1 MGSVNNWLG
10 FSLTP
15 HELNSVDHV
24 GPDGSHGSQVSN
36 SDNRLSQQAPSNT
49 TNMGFNVNTDCF
61 GDLPSDE
68 PGGPDNSLQSMAD
81 MGLRSDG
88 SLCIMEAF
96 SRTHATDHWGLKSL
110 DHSQA
115 LECNAS
121 AVESQHLMNGELSIL
136 TESEHGDHVPSSSH
150 YDQLSHIKSEKDV
163 VPKLEDFLGGATLGG
178 GQFSSN
184 RESDHS
190 NLDAICYSNGSS
202 SYCEKDTSFRN
213 MLFASTKS
221 SYRDFQGPLH
231 GYGMSESDL
240 TSKQSELQDQGLG
253 LQALTC
259 QSLQGASNPNTLNQG
274 YDHLANDYM
283 FGTNNCNLQLH
294 HHQGG
299 AGLEN
304 GNNLLNLSFMKS
316 WLRSQNPGSN
326 SNEQQ
331 GVAAC
336 NNDMSGGVNNNNTSI
351 SVNAA
356 SANSSVKDMNQGAG
370 GAGLYHHHQSLS
382 LSMTPSSHSAHPNSP
397 STLVSSQAIA
407 NGESSSNDLK
417 RSSPDSSSK
426 AIVPVEQTSRKSID
440 TFGQRTSIYRG
451 VTKHRWTGRYEAHL
465 WDNSCRRE
473 GQTRKGRQV
482 YLGGYDKEEKAARAY
497 DLAALKYWGPTTTI
511 NFPLSDYE
519 KELEE
524 MKNMTRQE
532 FVASLRRNSSGFSR
546 GASKYRGVTRHHQ
559 HGRWQARIGRVA
571 GNKDLYLGTFSTQ
584 EEAAEAY
591 DIAAI
596 KFRGVNAV
604 TNFDMSRYDIAKIC
618 SSNNL
623 PINALAKRIKDE
635 SSELSVDGRRH
646 DEDSLSLQTEYAVAA
661 AAGYGNALVASRGAQ
676 EWQLLGYT
684 QQPAAYHQAFQQRL
698 WGKHDQDAGLKMD
711 PYNPMQSSQHKFLQS
726 SLPSPG
732 LMSGHLQ
739 MHNLLSLQDVSGSQ
753 ALDMA
758 GNVCANGGNI
768 FSSLTSNGTLL
779 GSSVGLSGS
788 NYGQLSD
795 AQRMQMGD
803 HVGEDGGP
811 KGSGY
816 EHLMQQGVND
826 TNGMQARNL
835 YCMQQQGTT
844 QGAPSSLLK
853 SNYGTNEG
861 YGNWMVPAQS
871 VSVRPSNLAV
881 CHAPQLFAAWN
892 EN

>member
-15 HELNSVDHV
+15 QLNSVDHV

-36 SDNRLSQQAPSNT
+36 SDHTRLSSQQPSST
-49 TNMGFNVNTDCF
+49 TNMGFNVNSDCF

-68 PGGPDNSLQSMAD
+68 PGGPDNSLHSMAD

-96 SRTHATDHWGLKSL
+96 SRTHAADWGLKGL

-121 AVESQHLMNGELSIL
+121 AVESQRLMNGELSIL
-136 TESEHGDHVPSSSH
+136 TESEHGEHVPSSSH
-150 YDQLSHIKSEKDV
+150 YDHLSHIKSEKDA

-202 SYCEKDTSFRN
+202 SYREKETSFRN

-240 TSKQSELQDQGLG
+240 TSKQSELHDQGLG

-259 QSLQGASNPNTLNQG
+259 QSMQAPSNPSTLNQA
-274 YDHLANDYM
+274 YDHLPNDYM
-283 FGTNNCNLQLH
+283 FDANNCNLQLH
-294 HHQGG
+294 HQAG

-304 GNNLLNLSFMKS
+304 ENNLLNLSFMKS

-331 GVAAC
+331 GVTC
-336 NNDMSGGVNNNNTSI
+336 NTNMSGGTNNNTSI
-351 SVNAA
+351 TSVNAA
-356 SANSSVKDMNQGAG
+356 SASSTVKDMNQGAG

-382 LSMTPSSHSAHPNSP
+382 LSMTPSSHSAQSNSP

-417 RSSPDSSSK
+417 RSSPESSK
-426 AIVPVEQTSRKSID
+426 AIVPIEQTSRKSID

-473 GQTRKGRQV
+473 GQTRKGRQ
-482 YLGGYDKEEKAARAY
+482 GGYDKEEKAARAY

-511 NFPLSDYE
+511 NFPLTDYE

-661 AAGYGNALVASRGAQ
+661 AGYGNALVASRGAQ

-698 WGKHDQDAGLKMD
+698 WGKHDQDTGLKMD
-711 PYNPMQSSQHKFLQS
+711 PYSMQSSQHRFLQS

-732 LMSGHLQ
+732 LMNGHLQ
-739 MHNLLSLQDVSGSQ
+739 MHNLLSLQDVSGPQ
-753 ALDMA
+753 TVDMT

-768 FSSLTSNGTLL
+768 FSSLTSNGSLL
-779 GSSVGLSGS
+779 GSSTGLSGS
-788 NYGQLSD
+788 SYGQLSD
-795 AQRMQMGD
+795 AQRLQMGE
-803 HVGEDGGP
+803 VTEDGCP
-811 KGSGY
+811 KGTGY
-816 EHLMQQGVND
+816 EHMMQQSVSD
-826 TNGMQARNL
+826 ANGMQARNL
-835 YCMQQQGTT
+835 YH
-844 QGAPSSLLK
+844 QGAPQAGPPSLLK

-871 VSVRPSNLAV
+871 ISARPSSLAV
-881 CHAPQLFAAWN
+881 CHAPLFASWN